1 MDTLD
6 NIRAFAV
13 GRSLFTPTTLQRAID
28 RLGFVQADP
37 IQAPA
42 RAQDLTLRPRVG
54 GYRAGDL
61 DRRYATLAVEED
73 VFINYGFVTRS
84 LHALMHP
91 RTVASLWPTL
101 RHKRAQAVLA
111 FVRERGAVH
120 PREVDAHFAHG
131 TVTNYWGGSSNAT
144 THLLNALHYRG
155 LLRVVGREG
164 GVRRYA
170 VYEHGPKPA
179 DRAARQQRIDAI
191 VDVAV
196 HKYAPLPAASLSYIV
211 GRLRYAVPQWRA
223 DLKGALQRAKTRL
236 AHSRVEGTDWYWPAG
251 ESLSPV
257 GPPDEVRLLA
267 PFDPVV
273 WDRRRFELLWGW
285 AYRFEAYTPA
295 AKRQRGYY
303 ALPLLWRDR
312 IIGWGNVSAKGAE
325 LDAVFGYVDAKPP
338 RDRAFRRA
346 LDAEVERMRVF
357 LAAQS

>member
-1 MDTLD
+1 
-6 NIRAFAV
+6 
-13 GRSLFTPTTLQRAID
+13 
-28 RLGFVQADP
+28 
-37 IQAPA
+37 
-42 RAQDLTLRPRVG
+42 
-54 GYRAGDL
+54 
-61 DRRYATLAVEED
+61 
-73 VFINYGFVTRS
+73 
-84 LHALMHP
+84 MHP

-111 FVRERGAVH
+111 FVRERGTVH

-164 GVRRYA
+164 GIRRYA
-170 VYEHGPKPA
+170 VHEHGPTPA
-179 DRAARQQRIDAI
+179 DRSARQQRIDAI

-196 HKYAPLPAASLSYIV
+196 DKYAPLPAASLSYV
-211 GRLRYAVPQWRA
+211 VSRLRYAVPQWRA
-223 DLKGALQRAKTRL
+223 DLKGALQRAKARLSRTRI
-236 AHSRVEGTDWYWPAG
+236 EGTDWYWPAG
-251 ESLSPV
+251 EPLSS
-257 GPPDEVRLLA
+257 GAPPDEVRLLA

-295 AKRQRGYY
+295 SKRQRGYY

-312 IIGWGNVSAKGAE
+312 VIGWGNVSVKGAE
-325 LDAVFGYVDAKPP
+325 LDAVFGYVDARPP

-346 LDAEVERMRVF
+346 LDAEMDRMRVF